1 VKQSSLLPN
10 AMLAL
15 WCHCI
20 GDSIQYRRRFVVTHT
35 RLGASILGEIKRNCF
50 ISIVAIGELF
60 NADGSMDC
68 NCCCLYSIVYHEVVL
83 LAECPLFFSSKMEKL
98 GTKSQFLLCA
108 LYQKKSTVLNRRQ
121 RLPPKGNEKKWQDD
135 ATVAENSKKKIIMET
150 SQSKASFF
158 LFCFFGKAA
167 QLCAHTLWG

>member
-1 VKQSSLLPN
+1 
-10 AMLAL
+10 
-15 WCHCI
+15 
-20 GDSIQYRRRFVVTHT
+20 
-35 RLGASILGEIKRNCF
+35 
-50 ISIVAIGELF
+50 
-60 NADGSMDC
+60 
-68 NCCCLYSIVYHEVVL
+68 
-83 LAECPLFFSSKMEKL
+83 MEKL

-158 LFCFFGKAA
+158 LFCFFLGVSSAFLAK
-167 QLCAHTLWG
+167 QLNYVLTLYGANNIRGMQLSLGFNHKCP